1 MSILLIYWVRNSL
14 EQNTIL
20 YLRYGD
26 QIIVNGGHWIV
37 EHSRFSYFKSRQI
50 CQMRLDH
57 LLFDTN
63 AKEGNAFSHVCPPFC
78 PQEGRCTGPQTLP
91 YVLGPAPTPPRHV
104 QTCSTLTSLYMF
116 KFVHYE
122 ARTVGKRAV
131 RI

>member
-1 MSILLIYWVRNSL
+1 MEVIGSSNIQDFPILN
-14 EQNTIL
+14 
-20 YLRYGD
+20 
-26 QIIVNGGHWIV
+26 
-37 EHSRFSYFKSRQI
+37 RQI

-91 YVLGPAPTPPRHV
+91 YVLGPAPTPPPRHV